1 MAPVRIELRLAS
13 PADWI
18 KVFDPR
24 DATIIVDGATVD
36 SGTEVRLDVTI
47 EGGPRIVF
55 RGQVI
60 GRRGGAGGASGGSF
74 VALGPT
80 EREKVNYLNGFV
92 RGGLLD
98 LRALRRLPVRLSVT
112 YGGVDGPC
120 QAHSRD
126 INEQGVFVVTDD
138 PLPEEAEVHLIIT
151 FPGGRAPVTT
161 TGMVSHTVLPE
172 DEDTPGMGI
181 VFNAK
186 PDERRALFDAIER
199 LDEAFRTGAL
209 ADDYLL

>member
-1 MAPVRIELRLAS
+1 MRIELRLAT

-24 DATIIVDGATVD
+24 DATIRVDGDRTPV
-36 SGTEVRLDVTI
+36 GTDVRLDLTI

-55 RGQVI
+55 RGQI
-60 GRRGGAGGASGGSF
+60 LGHRGSAGSL

-98 LRALRRLPVRLSVT
+98 LRATRRLPVRLPVT
-112 YGGVDGPC
+112 YGGLDGPC

-126 INEQGVFVVTDD
+126 INEHGIFVVTDD
-138 PLPEEAEVHLIIT
+138 PLPEEAEVHLLVS
-151 FPGGRAPVTT
+151 FPGLERPLSVM
-161 TGMVSHTVLPE
+161 GMVSHTVLPE
-172 DEDTPGMGI
+172 DEDIPGMGI
-181 VFNAK
+181 VFTIGDA
-186 PDERRALFDAIER
+186 ERRPLVEAVER
-199 LDEAFRTGAL
+199 LDQAFRAGSL
-209 ADDYLL
+209 ADELLQ

>member
-1 MAPVRIELRLAS
+1 MRIELRLAS

-24 DATIIVDGATVD
+24 DATIIVEGAT
-36 SGTEVRLDVTI
+36 TEIGADVRLDVTI
-47 EGGPRIVF
+47 DGGPRIVF
-55 RGQVI
+55 HGQVI
-60 GRRGGAGGASGGSF
+60 GHRGGGGGAF
-74 VALGPT
+74 VALGPS

-98 LRALRRLPVRLSVT
+98 LRSLRRLPVRLPVT

-120 QAHSRD
+120 QAQSRD
-126 INEQGVFVVTDD
+126 INEQGVFVVTED

-151 FPGGRAPVTT
+151 FPGRRAPVST
-161 TGMVSHTVLPE
+161 TGIVSHTVLPE

-181 VFNAK
+181 VFTAR
-186 PDERRALFDAIER
+186 PDERRDLFDAIEH
-199 LDEAFRTGAL
+199 LDESFRTGGL
-209 ADDYLL
+209 ADEYLV

>member
-1 MAPVRIELRLAS
+1 MRIVLRLAT

-24 DATIIVDGATVD
+24 DATILIEGDKTPVGTDVRVD
-36 SGTEVRLDVTI
+36 LTI

-55 RGQVI
+55 HGQI
-60 GRRGGAGGASGGSF
+60 LGHRGGERGAL

-98 LRALRRLPVRLSVT
+98 LRTTRRLPVRLPIT
-112 YGGVDGPC
+112 YGGLAGPC
-120 QAHSRD
+120 QAFSRD
-126 INEQGVFVVTDD
+126 INEQGVFVVTED
-138 PLPEEAEVHLIIT
+138 PLPEEAEVHLLIA
-151 FPGGRAPVTT
+151 FPGARQPLSTVGL
-161 TGMVSHTVLPE
+161 VSHTVVPE

-181 VFNAK
+181 VFTARDADRK
-186 PDERRALFDAIER
+186 PLVEAIER
-199 LDEAFRTGAL
+199 LDQAFRAGTL
-209 ADDYLL
+209 PDDLLM

>member
-1 MAPVRIELRLAS
+1 MRIELRLAG
-13 PADWI
+13 PAEWV

-24 DATIIVDGATVD
+24 DATIIVEGDATPVGSD
-36 SGTEVRLDVTI
+36 VRLDLII

-55 RGQVI
+55 HGQILGHRG
-60 GRRGGAGGASGGSF
+60 SGGSF

-98 LRALRRLPVRLSVT
+98 LRTIRRLPLRLPVT
-112 YGGVDGPC
+112 YGGLSGTC
-120 QAHSRD
+120 HAFSRD

-138 PLPEEAEVHLIIT
+138 PLPEEAEVHLWIT
-151 FPGGRAPVTT
+151 FPGVKQPVSTV
-161 TGMVSHTVLPE
+161 GLVSHTVVPE

-181 VFNAK
+181 VFTARDAERK
-186 PDERRALFDAIER
+186 PLVDAIER
-199 LDEAFRTGAL
+199 LDQAFRSGSL
-209 ADDYLL
+209 PEDFLL

>member
-1 MAPVRIELRLAS
+1 MRAVRIELRLAT
-13 PADWI
+13 PAEWI

-24 DATIIVDGATVD
+24 DATILVAGDRTPV
-36 SGTEVRLDVTI
+36 GTDVRLDLTI

-55 RGQVI
+55 HGQI
-60 GRRGGAGGASGGSF
+60 LGHRGGGERGAL

-98 LRALRRLPVRLSVT
+98 LRTTRRLPVRLPIT
-112 YGGVDGPC
+112 YGGLDGPC

-126 INEQGVFVVTDD
+126 INEQGVFVVTED
-138 PLPEEAEVHLIIT
+138 PLPEDAEVHLLIA
-151 FPGGRAPVTT
+151 FPGVKQPLSAIGL
-161 TGMVSHTVLPE
+161 VSHTVLPE

-181 VFNAK
+181 VFTGK
-186 PDERRALFDAIER
+186 DVDRRPLTEAVDR
-199 LDEAFRTGAL
+199 LDAAFRSGTL
-209 ADDYLL
+209 PDDVLL